1 MKLISATSLPALVL
15 SLLAVTV
22 AAGFA
27 DKPADDSAKVTGSFT
42 IDAKDATIEGV
53 TLRVQLWE
61 YDPRLADVGATL
73 IEKIEVEKVSHTQGK
88 ATKIEFT
95 IGEKATVKPMRNYYV
110 TLRGHR
116 EGKYVYY
123 GKPTHD
129 DIGRVITE
137 GKPRAIEFA
146 GKRQ

>member
-116 EGKYVYY
+116 EGKYN
-123 GKPTHD
+123 
-129 DIGRVITE
+129 IITQLFTSL
-137 GKPRAIEFA
+137 KLI
-146 GKRQ
+146 